1 MEVTALL
8 RAFCEAVERRDG
20 RGFASLFSEDGVY
33 HDAFYGA
40 FAGRAKIAGTDQRLK
55 SSSAENSLIA
65 WSNFKRWPKIDDN
78 SFGATKAKKKG
89 PGDAPL
95 GQCKGRY

>member
-1 MEVTALL
+1 LNGSRLSLL
-8 RAFCEAVERRDG
+8 
-20 RGFASLFSEDGVY
+20 
-33 HDAFYGA
+33 
-40 FAGRAKIAGTDQRLK
+40 IK